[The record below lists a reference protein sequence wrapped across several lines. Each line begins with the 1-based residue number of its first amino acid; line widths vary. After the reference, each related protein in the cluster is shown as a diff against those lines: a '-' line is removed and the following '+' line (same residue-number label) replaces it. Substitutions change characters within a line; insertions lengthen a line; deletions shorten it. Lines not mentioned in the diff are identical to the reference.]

1 MFTMI
6 LRRIL
11 YKLSLQ
17 YFLFKNWK
25 RKEKFRDFFTLADKI
40 KGQIYPEKGWA
51 GPRIQTSKLDE
62 GYFTV
67 ELARL

>member
-40 KGQIYPEKGWA
+40 KGQIYPEKG
-51 GPRIQTSKLDE
+51 
-62 GYFTV
+62 
-67 ELARL
+67 